1 MKLLKVLDE
10 KNYTEEMELYE
21 VTHSRALIF
30 KNGKYAMHRA
40 KTGEY
45 KLPGGRLEAGETPIE
60 AVIRE
65 VMEETGLIVIPSSI
79 EPIGEITEIRKD
91 VFEDNMKYICH
102 SFYYRCDVKDETV
115 MATPSENEIA
125 KGLRLEWAELDDIIA
140 ENRSLDLSSTR
151 IRDTVFLE
159 MVKAEEI

>member
-1 MKLLKVLDE
+1 MTADTRYPILMLHGMGFRDYKHICYWGRIPELL
-10 KNYTEEMELYE
+10 
-21 VTHSRALIF
+21 R
-30 KNGKYAMHRA
+30 KNGARVYF
-40 KTGEY
+40 
-45 KLPGGRLEAGETPIE
+45 GGQDSNGSIESNALQIEKRLK
-60 AVIRE
+60 E

-91 VFEDNMKYICH
+91 VFEDNMKYVCH

-151 IRDTVFLE
+151 IRDTIFLE
-159 MVKAEEI
+159 MVKAEAI